1 MELTQDQLR
10 KVLYYNRATGD
21 FHWRFGTKNR
31 EPWRRAGTRTGAGYE
46 VIHVGGKLHYAHRL
60 AVLYTTGSFPS
71 AHTDHKNGS
80 RAQNAVDNL
89 RPLTASLNGHNRQGA
104 NRNSLSGVLGVQRR
118 GNRYRARIMVARK
131 GVFLGSF
138 LTEAE
143 AIHAVQTAKAQL
155 LKEPT

>member
-1 MELTQDQLR
+1 M
-10 KVLYYNRATGD
+10 
-21 FHWRFGTKNR
+21 
-31 EPWRRAGTRTGAGYE
+31 
-46 VIHVGGKLHYAHRL
+46 
-60 AVLYTTGSFPS
+60 
-71 AHTDHKNGS
+71 
-80 RAQNAVDNL
+80 VDNL

-143 AIHAVQTAKAQL
+143 AVNAVQTAKAQL
-155 LKEPT
+155 LKEPA